1 MRHVTASQFKARC
14 LSLMDEVAATGEQ
27 LLITKHGKPVAVL
40 GPTSL
45 AGAPSPFGVVGGG
58 RIVAD
63 LIEPVAC
70 EPMRF
75 EPLR

>member
-40 GPTSL
+40 GPTPL
-45 AGAPSPFGVVGGG
+45 AGASSPFGVAAGG

-63 LIEPVAC
+63 LIEPVDG
-70 EPMRF
+70 EPIRF
-75 EPLR
+75 KTVR